1 MFAAGNTDVALLAPT
16 SSMHIRVTGERGEPE
31 QDEIRLGW
39 SAEICHFGHEIQSFA
54 VWCAAN
60 PWLRR
65 DFEIMVVTANEVF
78 GDATHWIEERPAYQ
92 TLCMFCASDQP
103 QG

>member
-1 MFAAGNTDVALLAPT
+1 MFAAENTEVALLAPAT
-16 SSMHIRVTGERGEPE
+16 SMRIRFPGKRGGRE
-31 QDEIRLGW
+31 QDEIRLSW

-54 VWCAAN
+54 IWCAAN

-65 DFEIMVVTANEVF
+65 DLEIMVAIANEVF
-78 GDATHWIEERPAYQ
+78 GHASHWIEERPAYQ
-92 TLCMFCASDQP
+92 APCMFCACEQP